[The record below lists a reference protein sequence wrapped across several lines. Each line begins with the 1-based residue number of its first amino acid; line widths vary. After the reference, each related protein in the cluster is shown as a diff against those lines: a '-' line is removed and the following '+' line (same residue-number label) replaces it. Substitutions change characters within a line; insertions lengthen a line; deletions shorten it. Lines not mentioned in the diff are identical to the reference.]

1 MCKILW
7 KIRRSPVSKIYVLA
21 TPVDIITRLY
31 SRKSVGLYSIFINRK
46 NFLYRRTE
54 NFKAI
59 NKIPCHTEVDPRNWV
74 GAMNKISY
82 HKETDPRTWVPL
94 AYESIWLI
102 VSTLERD
109 NVHIRIIF
117 LRVKGNIKSE
127 RTEVRNND

>member
-1 MCKILW
+1 
-7 KIRRSPVSKIYVLA
+7 
-21 TPVDIITRLY
+21 
-31 SRKSVGLYSIFINRK
+31 
-46 NFLYRRTE
+46 
-54 NFKAI
+54 
-59 NKIPCHTEVDPRNWV
+59 
-74 GAMNKISY
+74 MNKISY